1 MLYDPESHQR
11 HSTRLENYDYA
22 QEGAYFVTI
31 CTHQRE
37 CLLGQVVDTEM
48 VLSDYGN
55 LVQEGWLQSA
65 AIRRELELDAFVVMP
80 NHIHSVVALVPVT
93 PPVGA
98 HAVRPLRHGGHP
110 LQRKPRSLG
119 AFIAGFKS
127 ATTRRI
133 NELRDTPGAL
143 VWQRNYYDHIIRSER
158 TLEYV
163 RDYIA
168 TNPLRWH
175 LDRENPGCTG
185 VDDKDEGLFGG

>member
-1 MLYDPESHQR
+1 VCHDLEKHYR
-11 HSTRLENYDYA
+11 HSIRLQNYDYT

-31 CTHQRE
+31 CAYQRE
-37 CLLGQVVDTEM
+37 CLLGQIVDGEM
-48 VLSDYGN
+48 VLSEYGRIA
-55 LVQEGWLQSA
+55 QEEWLQSA

-80 NHIHSVVALVPVT
+80 NHIHGVVAIISAVPH
-93 PPVGA
+93 VGA
-98 HAVRPLRHGGHP
+98 HGVRP

-127 ATTRRI
+127 TTTRRI
-133 NELRDTPGAL
+133 NEPRGTPNAL

-158 TLEYV
+158 ALEYV

-175 LDRENPGCTG
+175 LDRENPGRTE
-185 VDDKDEGLFGG
+185 VDDKDKRLFHR